1 MQPPCAN
8 RAAPPPDPPAAP
20 AAARTIF
27 DASMPDSGPAYAT
40 ILTVLPSLNTPQYVA
55 PGSAATSL
63 FPNSMW
69 NVSPR
74 PSPPATHARRPPLA
88 RTSIPSS
95 ADASP
100 SATAIA
106 ASSMPGTRSLSDCRA
121 AALALSRS
129 ALASSAASASASAL
143 FRSPSSPA
151 PPLPPAAPGPVMN
164 SSRTTPSC
172 MRLALVI
179 RRAPTWPVRPTCVPP
194 HASESILPI
203 ETMRTELTGTT
214 PPWYMRNP
222 YSRSA
227 APLSRLRIVTAWS
240 ARMIALASS
249 CMRPTSSGVS
259 GEWCVTSSLA
269 WSSSLNA
276 ECCHTQEPRT
286 ERADALS
293 MCVPVWFL
301 AMACRLL
308 ASTAQRTI
316 PPLPHPLTSSYPG
329 RRAAVPHRLVSSSA
343 RDPAFPSTVCTTM
356 PPCLATSVTRSPPT
370 VPRSGSCPP
379 PLA

>member
-1 MQPPCAN
+1 
-8 RAAPPPDPPAAP
+8 
-20 AAARTIF
+20 
-27 DASMPDSGPAYAT
+27 
-40 ILTVLPSLNTPQYVA
+40 
-55 PGSAATSL
+55 
-63 FPNSMW
+63 MW

-74 PSPPATHARRPPLA
+74 PSPPATHARRPPRT

-95 ADASP
+95 VDDSP

-106 ASSMPGTRSLSDCRA
+106 ASSMPGTRCLSACLA

-129 ALASSAASASASAL
+129 ALASSALASSARRRSSS
-143 FRSPSSPA
+143 RSPPPA
-151 PPLPPAAPGPVMN
+151 PPTAPGPVAN

-179 RRAPTWPVRPTCVPP
+179 RSASTWPVRPTWVPP
-194 HASESILPI
+194 HASESMSPI
-203 ETMRTELTGTT
+203 ETIRTELTGTT

-227 APLSRLRIVTAWS
+227 APLSRLRIETAWS
-240 ARMIALASS
+240 ARMIELASS
-249 CMRPTSSGVS
+249 CMRPTSLGVS

-301 AMACRLL
+301 AMAWRLL
-308 ASTAQRTI
+308 ASTAQRTV
-316 PPLPHPLTSSYPG
+316 PPLPHPLISSCPG
-329 RRAAVPHRLVSSSA
+329 RRAAVPHHRVSSSA
-343 RDPAFPSTVCTTM
+343 SAPAFPSTVCTTT
-356 PPCLATSVTRSPPT
+356 PPCLATSVTRRPPT